1 LEKLPI
7 FVKAGAIIPMQPE
20 MNFFGEKP
28 VDPVTLD
35 IYPSGYSAFKIYEDD
50 GLSLDYQ
57 KGVFAQ
63 TIIKCTDNSKSVTV
77 EILGSTGQYHLNDRN
92 YTLRIHLDKKPIS
105 VISGDSLLSNWTFD
119 ETNSTLEVTIAKK
132 ADEKISVMLNK

>member
-1 LEKLPI
+1 MTKFFPTMMRCEKTH
-7 FVKAGAIIPMQPE
+7 FWGYAMSPE
-20 MNFFGEKP
+20 G
-28 VDPVTLD
+28 D
-35 IYPSGYSAFKIYEDD
+35 ILTIGSPDSIASW
-50 GLSLDYQ
+50 SLDYQ